1 MNKLSSTPA
10 WQALTK
16 HNAEFQSEESSLAK
30 LFAADP
36 EREQNL
42 SIQLD
47 GLLLDY
53 SRNHVNNQTLQLLQ
67 QLAEQSELPAAIE
80 AMFNG
85 EPINNSEHRPAL
97 HVALREPTG
106 QQSRPEVG
114 ATLQRME
121 EFVDAVYN
129 GDWLGFSGKRITDVV
144 NIGIGGSDLG
154 PNMVTEALGQF
165 NQGKLAC
172 HFVSNVDPAHIESVL
187 ENLHPDN
194 TLFVIASKSFTTLE
208 THQNANAARAWFL
221 EKTGNESAIAS
232 HFTAISSNLDAVK
245 KFGIN
250 ENNIFPMWDWV
261 GGRYSLWSA
270 IGLPIALSIGMDNFR
285 QLLAGAHAM
294 DKHFRTAPLNQ
305 NMPVILGL
313 LGIWYQCF
321 MGGNSTAVVP
331 YLQRL
336 QQLPAYLQQL
346 CMESLGKRVDK
357 SGNAL
362 DVDTGDVIWGTAG
375 TNGQHSYFQLLHQ
388 GTRLIPVDFI
398 ASANPSADGGNE
410 QHAQLLANCLS
421 QAMAL
426 MQGEANP
433 DAPHKHFEGNKP
445 SNTILLR
452 ELNPHN
458 LGALLALYEHK
469 VYVQSTIWG
478 INAFDQ
484 WGVELGKKLS
494 SQVFDAMRKDA
505 GDFTQDRATARLI
518 SLIKQWQ
525 KNES

>member
-1 MNKLSSTPA
+1 
-10 WQALTK
+10 
-16 HNAEFQSEESSLAK
+16 
-30 LFAADP
+30 
-36 EREQNL
+36 
-42 SIQLD
+42 
-47 GLLLDY
+47 
-53 SRNHVNNQTLQLLQ
+53 
-67 QLAEQSELPAAIE
+67 
-80 AMFNG
+80 
-85 EPINNSEHRPAL
+85 
-97 HVALREPTG
+97 
-106 QQSRPEVG
+106 
-114 ATLQRME
+114 
-121 EFVDAVYN
+121 
-129 GDWLGFSGKRITDVV
+129 
-144 NIGIGGSDLG
+144 
-154 PNMVTEALGQF
+154 
-165 NQGKLAC
+165 
-172 HFVSNVDPAHIESVL
+172 
-187 ENLHPDN
+187 
-194 TLFVIASKSFTTLE
+194 
-208 THQNANAARAWFL
+208 
-221 EKTGNESAIAS
+221 
-232 HFTAISSNLDAVK
+232 
-245 KFGIN
+245 
-250 ENNIFPMWDWV
+250 
-261 GGRYSLWSA
+261 
-270 IGLPIALSIGMDNFR
+270 
-285 QLLAGAHAM
+285 
-294 DKHFRTAPLNQ
+294 
-305 NMPVILGL
+305 MPVILGL

-362 DVDTGDVIWGTAG
+362 DVDTGEVIWGTAG